1 MAQVRRAERG
11 DVPQL
16 IPLML
21 AYIVDFYR
29 QPTPPDEDLRNLI
42 DVLLERREGLQLVA
56 DEDGTLVGFATL
68 YFTRNSLQPGR
79 LVVMNDLYVTEDA
92 RGTGVAALLFEACR
106 EESRR
111 LGATEMSWETAPD
124 NHRAQ
129 AFYAKMGG
137 RREDWLVYAIA
148 P

>member
-1 MAQVRRAERG
+1 MAEVRRAERD

-16 IPLML
+16 TALML

-29 QPTPPDEDLRNLI
+29 QPTPPEDDLRELI
-42 DVLLERREGLQLVA
+42 DVLLEGREGLQLVA
-56 DEDGTLVGFATL
+56 DDDGTLVGFATL
-68 YFTRNSLQPGR
+68 YFTRSTLRPGR
-79 LVVMNDLYVTEDA
+79 RVVMNDLYVAEAA
-92 RGTGVAALLFEACR
+92 RGSGVAGQLFEASR

-111 LGATEMSWETAPD
+111 LGANEMNWETAPD

-137 RREDWLVYAIA
+137 RREEWLVYAIE

>member
-1 MAQVRRAERG
+1 MATVRRAERE

-29 QPTPPDEDLRNLI
+29 QPSPPDEDLRALI
-42 DVLLERREGLQLVA
+42 DVLLERREGMQLVA
-56 DEDGTLVGFATL
+56 DEGGTLVGFATL
-68 YFTRNSLQPGR
+68 YFTRSTLRPGR
-79 LVVMNDLYVTEDA
+79 RVVMNDLFVAEPA
-92 RGTGVAALLFEACR
+92 RGSGVAEALFQACV
-106 EESRR
+106 EETRA
-111 LGATEMSWETAPD
+111 LGANEMNWETAPD

-129 AFYAKMGG
+129 RFYDRMGG
-137 RREDWLVYAIA
+137 RREDWVVYSLT